1 MRCLLIENLYL
12 CHSILFV
19 NDNCMNYDVTIGIPV
34 YQAEKFLTCSLESV
48 LAQSYMSIEFLF
60 VDDGSSDG
68 SMKIIQDYQAHHPR
82 GSAVRIISHDHNLGV
97 SAARNHIIEEASG
110 VYLYFMDS
118 DDMISKNT
126 ISLMMGKAKQYDA
139 EIVFGSYEKIEISG
153 ERNVYQYPSLQL
165 LEKDALANFAYRKYA
180 GIQASSC
187 NYLVKTSVL
196 RENRLRFIDT
206 NYWEDLVFT
215 FDLVTYISR
224 AVLLPDITYS
234 YLCRENSL
242 SHYQQRKNIS
252 KEEILKN
259 VRSIEHLKETSS
271 RVCNKAYYPSR
282 CYNIV
287 MTDFYIACNILKRK
301 KDIVPQISNQE
312 IKSIMAH
319 PATWSQI
326 CSFQQS
332 RFKNLLLFLLGKLP
346 SSLCVA
352 AIWILG
358 KLKKLI

>member
-1 MRCLLIENLYL
+1 MK
-12 CHSILFV
+12 
-19 NDNCMNYDVTIGIPV
+19 YDVTIGIPV
-34 YQAEKFLTCSLESV
+34 FQTVDFIKRSLESA
-48 LAQSYMSIEFLF
+48 LNQSYDSIEFLII
-60 VDDGSSDG
+60 DDGSQDGSSDVIKHMV
-68 SMKIIQDYQAHHPR
+68 SAHPR
-82 GSAVRIISHDHNLGV
+82 GEHIHVNIHSSNRGV
-97 SAARNHIIEEASG
+97 SFSRNEIIDKAQGE
-110 VYLYFMDS
+110 YLYYMDS
-118 DDMISKNT
+118 DDLMSKDT
-126 ISLMMGKAKQYDA
+126 ISLMMENAIMYDA
-139 EIVFGSYEKIEISG
+139 EMVFGSYEKIEVSG
-153 ERNVYQYPSLQL
+153 ERNIYQYPSLQL

-187 NYLVKTSVL
+187 NYLVKTSIL
-196 RENRLRFIDT
+196 RENHLRFINT

-242 SHYQQRKNIS
+242 SHYQQRNNIS
-252 KEEILKN
+252 KEEIMKN
-259 VRSIEHLKETSS
+259 VRSIEYLKETSS
-271 RVCNKAYYPSR
+271 QLFNKVYYPNR

-287 MTDFYIACNILKRK
+287 MTDFYIACNILKRRR
-301 KDIVPQISNQE
+301 DIAPHISNQD

-326 CSFQQS
+326 CAFQQS
-332 RFKNLLLFLLGKLP
+332 RCKSMLLYGVGKLP